1 MDRQKPLP
9 TIGIIGGDKR
19 QEYLAQILKEYGF
32 GIVTYGV
39 SGNAYRTGSLRE
51 LMKNSTI
58 LAAPVPFTHNGK
70 TIASLSEKADLDISS
85 FLFFLRSDHIVCGGN
100 LPECVKNHCESENIL
115 FFDLLK
121 NDRVAYLNAIAT
133 AEGAIMEACRLSPM
147 NFHKN
152 HSIVLG
158 YGKCGSVL
166 ADRLKGM
173 HSLVTVCARSEKAR
187 TKAEILGF
195 YATDFEHLDQALT
208 KTYFIF
214 NTVPAPVLPEEL
226 LTLLPPQAVIVDI
239 ASAPGGVD
247 YKAAS
252 ALGITSSLFL
262 SIPGK
267 TAPYASAQILAKE
280 LIHLYDKNKSCSF

>member
-9 TIGIIGGDKR
+9 VIGIIGGDKR

-32 GIVTYGV
+32 SVLTYGV
-39 SGNAYRTGSLRE
+39 SGNTYQTGSLRE

-58 LAAPVPFTHNGK
+58 LAAPVPFTRNGK
-70 TIASLSEKADLDISS
+70 TISSLSEKADLDISS

-100 LPECVKNHCESENIL
+100 LPDFVKNHCKSENIL

-121 NDRVAYLNAIAT
+121 NDRISCLNAIAT

-152 HSIVLG
+152 HSVVLG
-158 YGKCGSVL
+158 YGKCGSVI

-173 HSLVTVCARSEKAR
+173 HSIVTICARKEATR
-187 TKAEILGF
+187 MEAEVLGF
-195 YATDFEHLDQALT
+195 HTTDFEHLDQVLDKA
-208 KTYFIF
+208 YFIF

-226 LTLLPPQAVIVDI
+226 LKLLPPQAVIIDI

-247 YKAAS
+247 YKAAG

-280 LIHLYDKNKSCSF
+280 LIKLYDKT